1 MIIWSLDD
9 SIFQDALVPCRWMR
23 DVTASLAQLTV
34 TNDVTE
40 REIQHDVNE
49 NRQAVLKLSTSA
61 QTDST
66 KPSSSKDTQTV
77 QYHVPVQLPNRNLA
91 TNGHAR

>member
-1 MIIWSLDD
+1 MLTFLLFGMILFMMIGSLAD

-40 REIQHDVNE
+40 RELQHDVNE
-49 NRQAVLKLSTSA
+49 TGDFDAGDINFDRC
-61 QTDST
+61 
-66 KPSSSKDTQTV
+66 TV
-77 QYHVPVQLPNRNLA
+77 HPGQKRDVYCNNCQE
-91 TNGHAR
+91 

>member
-1 MIIWSLDD
+1 MLTFLIFGMILFMMIWSLAD

-40 REIQHDVNE
+40 RELQHDVNE
-49 NRQAVLKLSTSA
+49 TGDFDAGDINFDRC
-61 QTDST
+61 
-66 KPSSSKDTQTV
+66 TV
-77 QYHVPVQLPNRNLA
+77 HPGQKRDVYCNNCQE
-91 TNGHAR
+91 